1 MLVFPNCKIN
11 LGLHVVKKR
20 SDGYHDLETIF
31 YPLPFYDALELIP
44 HRPDQPEG
52 FIKISLEG
60 TDIYF
65 AGSGLEIPGTPEDNI
80 VIRAC
85 RRILQSKTVPSFQIH
100 LHKKIPMGAGLGGGS
115 ANGALMLQLLNEVF
129 QLNNTTNDLLALA
142 KEIGSDCPFFIL
154 NKPVLATGR
163 GEKMEKINLDLSG
176 YSLLLIYPGI
186 HIPTASSFS
195 AIQPAPPKESL
206 PKLISSPVA
215 EWKNR
220 LTNDFE
226 KNVFAQYP
234 QLADLKELLYQSGAA
249 YASMTGS
256 GSALY
261 GLFPGTTD
269 PGIRLPENTLSWFFH
284 SI

>member
-1 MLVFPNCKIN
+1 
-11 LGLHVVKKR
+11 
-20 SDGYHDLETIF
+20 
-31 YPLPFYDALELIP
+31 
-44 HRPDQPEG
+44 
-52 FIKISLEG
+52 
-60 TDIYF
+60 
-65 AGSGLEIPGTPEDNI
+65 
-80 VIRAC
+80 
-85 RRILQSKTVPSFQIH
+85 
-100 LHKKIPMGAGLGGGS
+100 MGAGLGGGS
-115 ANGALMLQLLNEVF
+115 ANGALMLHLLNEVF

-195 AIQPAPPKESL
+195 AIQPAPSQESL

-226 KNVFAQYP
+226 KNAFAQYP
-234 QLADLKELLYQSGAA
+234 QLADLKEQLYQSGAA

-269 PGIRLPENTLSWFFH
+269 PGIRLPENTLSWFFP